1 MLAKQLWRLPIFNN
15 SVKNSDMSE
24 LIANPFQFGNPVEG
38 EYYLDRPELSKTL
51 VQFLSNRSHV
61 VLIGPRRF
69 GKTSFVLNLL
79 KEFEELA
86 YVCVFVDIFNI
97 TSLRDFLQQ
106 MLRALDPKKNFWN
119 KFFRSIAKYHPKLSA
134 EIDSYSGQPSF
145 GLTLDKFSEK
155 DIKDAVQDLFSDISR
170 LGTHVIIAI
179 DEFQK
184 ISQIEDK
191 GWLEATLRSFMQQL
205 KNTSFLLTGSRKSLV
220 YDMLNNSSRPLYRSA
235 QIIEF
240 PSFGAEFT
248 EWIITRFNKAKVQC
262 EKDPIELLR
271 QMVQDTPNYVQM
283 ICFHLIAEGK
293 ISITSQEVENALA
306 KVARQNAYAYQ
317 TLLNTLTLTQQ
328 RALRLA
334 AKEGKQIFHQHLLT
348 KYEIGSGA
356 ALSSAL
362 KALKDK
368 GILDEQETYRGSVTF
383 DDPLFA
389 FWLKNSLR

>member
-1 MLAKQLWRLPIFNN
+1 MTQ
-15 SVKNSDMSE
+15 

-38 EYYLDRPELSKTL
+38 EYYLERLELSQTIT
-51 VQFLSNRSHV
+51 QFLGNRTHV

-79 KEFEELA
+79 KQFENLS
-86 YVCVFVDIFNI
+86 YTCVFVDIFNI

-106 MLRALDPKKNFWN
+106 MLRALEPKRSIWSKL
-119 KFFRSIAKYHPKLSA
+119 FRSVAQMRPKISA
-134 EIDSYSGQPSF
+134 EIDSHSGQPSI
-145 GLTLDKFSEK
+145 GLALDKFTEK
-155 DIKDAVQDLFSDISR
+155 DIKDAVQDLFSDISK
-170 LGTHVIIAI
+170 LGDRVIIAI

-184 ISQIEDK
+184 ISQIDDK
-191 GWLEATLRSFMQQL
+191 GWLEPTLRSFMQQL

-220 YDMLNNSSRPLYRSA
+220 FDMLNNSSRPLYRSA

-240 PSFGAEFT
+240 PSFGPEFT
-248 EWIITRFNKAKVQC
+248 DWIIARFNKARIKC
-262 EKDPIELLR
+262 ESSSVELLR

-283 ICFHLIAEGK
+283 ICFHLVAEGK
-293 ISITSQEVENALA
+293 LRIGKMEVENALS

-334 AKEGKQIFHQHLLT
+334 AKEGKQLFHQHLLA

-368 GILDEQETYRGSVTF
+368 GILDEKETYRGSVCF

-389 FWLKNSLR
+389 FWLKENLN

>member
-1 MLAKQLWRLPIFNN
+1 MN
-15 SVKNSDMSE
+15 E
-24 LIANPFQFGNPVEG
+24 LIVNPFQFGNPVEG

-51 VQFLSNRSHV
+51 AQFLSNRSHV

-79 KEFEELA
+79 KEFEESG
-86 YVCVFVDIFNI
+86 YVSVFVDIFNI

-106 MLRALDPKKNFWN
+106 MLRALDPKKSFWN
-119 KFFRSIAKYHPKLSA
+119 KFVKSVSNLRPKLSA
-134 EIDSYSGQPSF
+134 EIDSHSGQPSF
-145 GLTLDKFSEK
+145 GVSLDKFSEK
-155 DIKDAVQDLFSDISR
+155 DIKDAVQDLFADLSK
-170 LGTHVIIAI
+170 LGKRVIIAI

-220 YDMLNNSSRPLYRSA
+220 FDMLNNSSRPLYRAA

-248 EWIITRFNKAKVQC
+248 EWIIDRFRKAKVKC
-262 EKDPIELLR
+262 GKSPIERLR
-271 QMVQDTPNYVQM
+271 QLVQDTPNYVQM
-283 ICFHLIAEGK
+283 ICFHLVAEGK
-293 ISITSQEVENALA
+293 SLITAREVESTLA
-306 KVARQNAYAYQ
+306 KVTCQNAYAYQ
-317 TLLNTLTLTQQ
+317 TLINTLSLNQQ

-334 AKEGKQIFHQHLLT
+334 AKEGKQLFSKHLLS
-348 KYEIGSGA
+348 KYEIGSGP

-362 KALKDK
+362 KALKGK
-368 GILDEQETYRGSVTF
+368 GILDEQETYRGSVSF

>member
-1 MLAKQLWRLPIFNN
+1 MN
-15 SVKNSDMSE
+15 E
-24 LIANPFQFGNPVEG
+24 LIVNPFQFGNPVEG
-38 EYYLDRPELSKTL
+38 EYYLDRPELSNTL
-51 VQFLSNRSHV
+51 TQFLSNRSHV

-79 KEFEELA
+79 KEFEERS

-106 MLRALDPKKNFWN
+106 MLRALDPKKSLWS
-119 KFFRSIAKYHPKLSA
+119 KFVKSISTYRPKLSA
-134 EIDSYSGQPSF
+134 EIDSNSGHPSL
-145 GLTLDKFSEK
+145 GMTLDKFSEK
-155 DIKDAVQDLFSDISR
+155 DVKEAVQDLFSDISK
-170 LGTHVIIAI
+170 LGGHVIIAI

-205 KNTSFLLTGSRKSLV
+205 KNTSFLLTGSRKSIV

-240 PSFGAEFT
+240 PSFGTEFT
-248 EWIITRFNKAKVQC
+248 EWIVTRFSKANIKC
-262 EKDPIELLR
+262 KKNPIELLR

-283 ICFHLIAEGK
+283 ICFHLVAEGK
-293 ISITSQEVENALA
+293 TRITVQEVENALS
-306 KVARQNAYAYQ
+306 KVTRQNAYAYQ

-334 AKEGKQIFHQHLLT
+334 AKESKQLFHKHLLT
-348 KYEIGSGA
+348 KYEIGSGP

-368 GILDEQETYRGSVTF
+368 GILDEQETYRGSVSF

-389 FWLKNSLR
+389 FWLKDFLR

>member
-1 MLAKQLWRLPIFNN
+1 MK
-15 SVKNSDMSE
+15 E

-51 VQFLSNRSHV
+51 IQFLSNRSHI

-79 KEFEELA
+79 KTFEEHS
-86 YVCVFVDIFNI
+86 YVAVFVDIFNI

-106 MLRALDPKKNFWN
+106 MLRALDSKKSFWS
-119 KFFRSIAKYHPKLSA
+119 KLSDSIFNVRPKLSA
-134 EIDSYSGQPSF
+134 EIDSHSGQTSF
-145 GLTLDKFSEK
+145 GLTLDKLTEK
-155 DIKDAVQDLFSDISR
+155 DVKDAVQDLFQGISK
-170 LGTHVIIAI
+170 LGKHVIIAI

-191 GWLEATLRSFMQQL
+191 GWLEATLRTFMQQL

-220 YDMLNNSSRPLYRSA
+220 YDMLNNSTRPLYRSA

-240 PSFGAEFT
+240 PSFGTEFT
-248 EWIITRFNKAKVQC
+248 EWIVKRFQKANIECQSN
-262 EKDPIELLR
+262 PIELLR
-271 QMVQDTPNYVQM
+271 EMVQDTPNYVQM
-283 ICFHLIAEGK
+283 ICFHLVAEGK
-293 ISITSQEVENALA
+293 MNITGQEVETVLS

-317 TLLNTLTLTQQ
+317 TLLNTLSLTQQ

-334 AKEGKQIFHQHLLT
+334 AKEGKQLFHKHLLS

-362 KALKDK
+362 KALKEK
-368 GILDEQETYRGSVTF
+368 GILDEKETYRGSVVF

-389 FWLKNSLR
+389 FWLRDSLK

>member
-1 MLAKQLWRLPIFNN
+1 MK
-15 SVKNSDMSE
+15 D

-38 EYYLDRPELSKTL
+38 EYYLDRPELSKIL
-51 VQFLSNRSHV
+51 AQFLSNRSHV

-79 KEFEELA
+79 KEFEKLS

-106 MLRALDPKKNFWN
+106 MLRALDPKKSFWS
-119 KFFRSIAKYHPKLSA
+119 KLVKSISTYRPKLSG
-134 EIDSYSGQPSF
+134 EIDPHSGQPSF
-145 GLTLDKFSEK
+145 GITLDKFSEK
-155 DIKDAVQDLFSDISR
+155 DIKDAVQDLFSDISK
-170 LGTHVIIAI
+170 LGSHVIIAI

-235 QIIEF
+235 QIIDF
-240 PSFGAEFT
+240 PSFGSEFT
-248 EWIITRFNKAKVQC
+248 EWIVTRFSKAKVKC
-262 EKDPIELLR
+262 ENSPIELLR

-283 ICFHLIAEGK
+283 ICFHLVAVGK
-293 ISITSQEVENALA
+293 TLITRQEVEKALS

-334 AKEGKQIFHQHLLT
+334 AKEGKQLFHQHLLA

-368 GILDEQETYRGSVTF
+368 GILDEQETYRGSVSF

-389 FWLKNSLR
+389 LWLKDSLR

>member
-1 MLAKQLWRLPIFNN
+1 MN
-15 SVKNSDMSE
+15 E
-24 LIANPFQFGNPVEG
+24 LIVNPFQFGNPVEG
-38 EYYLDRPELSKTL
+38 DYYLDRPELSNTL
-51 VQFLSNRSHV
+51 MQFLSNRSHV

-69 GKTSFVLNLL
+69 GKTSFVLKLL
-79 KEFEELA
+79 KEFEKQS

-106 MLRALDPKKNFWN
+106 MLRALDPKKSFWN
-119 KFFRSIAKYHPKLSA
+119 KFIQSISSFRPKLSA
-134 EIDSYSGQPSF
+134 EIDSNSGQPSF
-145 GLTLDKFSEK
+145 GMTIDKLSEK
-155 DIKDAVQDLFSDISR
+155 DVKDAIQDLFADMSK
-170 LGTHVIIAI
+170 LGKQVIIAI

-191 GWLEATLRSFMQQL
+191 GWLEATLRTFMQQL
-205 KNTSFLLTGSRKSLV
+205 KNASFLLTGSRKSIV

-235 QIIEF
+235 QVIEF
-240 PSFGAEFT
+240 PSFGPEFT
-248 EWIITRFNKAKVQC
+248 DWIVNRFSKAKIKC
-262 EKDPIELLR
+262 EKNPIELLR
-271 QMVQDTPNYVQM
+271 QKVQDTPNYVQM
-283 ICFHLIAEGK
+283 ICFHLVAEGK
-293 ISITSQEVENALA
+293 SLITEQEVEKALS

-328 RALRLA
+328 RSLRLA
-334 AKEGKQIFHQHLLT
+334 AKEGKQIFHQHLLV

-368 GILDEQETYRGSVTF
+368 GILDEQETYRGSVSF

-389 FWLKNSLR
+389 FWLKDALR

>member
-1 MLAKQLWRLPIFNN
+1 MFKPA
-15 SVKNSDMSE
+15 V
-24 LIANPFQFGNPVEG
+24 NPFQFGNPVEG

-51 VQFLSNRSHV
+51 IQFLSNRTHV

-79 KEFEELA
+79 KEFENNS
-86 YVCVFVDIFNI
+86 YITVFVDIFNV

-106 MLRALDPKKNFWN
+106 MIRAIDPKKSLWN
-119 KFFRSIAKYHPKLSA
+119 KLCKSVLQWRPKLTA
-134 EIDSYSGQPSF
+134 EIDSHSGQPSF
-145 GLTLDKFSEK
+145 GMTFDSFSEK
-155 DIKDAVQDLFSDISR
+155 EIKDAVQDLFLEISK
-170 LGTHVIIAI
+170 LGDKVIIAI

-220 YDMLNNSSRPLYRSA
+220 HDMINNSTRPLYRSA
-235 QIIEF
+235 QIIDF
-240 PSFGAEFT
+240 PSFGSEFS
-248 EWIITRFNKAKVQC
+248 EWIVKRFYKAGIPCDKEPV
-262 EKDPIELLR
+262 EYLR
-271 QMVQDTPNYVQM
+271 KLVQDTPNYVQM
-283 ICFHLIAEGK
+283 ICFHLVAEGK
-293 ISITSQEVENALA
+293 LNITEKEVETILS

-317 TLLNTLTLTQQ
+317 TLLYTLTPTQQ

-334 AKEGKQIFHQHLLT
+334 AQEGKQLFHKHLLT
-348 KYEIGSGA
+348 KYEISSGA

-362 KALKDK
+362 RALKDK
-368 GILDEQETYRGSVTF
+368 GILDEQETFRGSVTF

-389 FWLKNSLR
+389 YWLRGCCTETT